1 MKFVIVTGLSGAGKT
16 QTIQAMEDMGFYCI
30 DNMPPKL
37 IPNFIEICYQSKLNK
52 VAVVTDLRGGE
63 MFQDIYVTLKNL
75 KSSSYDFEILFLT
88 AGDETLLKRYK
99 ETRRRHPLLS
109 GNMTVIEAINRERE
123 ILSEIRSLSDYII
136 DTSNLSA
143 TELKNQIKSI
153 FSGNKH
159 YEGIITHIV
168 SFGFKY
174 GIPMDADLV
183 FDVRFLPNPFY
194 VPELKEMTGNDKPV
208 SDFVMKYEQSQTFLK
223 MLCDMVS
230 YLLPYYIEEGKSQLV
245 ICIGCTG
252 GKHRSV
258 TIANE
263 LYKYLKNTNHNVF
276 IRHRDSKK

>member
-16 QTIQAMEDMGFYCI
+16 QTIQVMEDMGFYCI

-37 IPNFIEICYQSKLNK
+37 IPNFVEICYQSKLTR

-63 MFQDIYVTLKNL
+63 MFKDIYVTLKNL
-75 KSSSYDFEILFLT
+75 KASSYDFSIIFLT
-88 AGDETLLKRYK
+88 ASNETLLKRYK
-99 ETRRRHPLLS
+99 ETRRRHPLQTE
-109 GNMTVIEAINRERE
+109 NVTVM
-123 ILSEIRSLSDYII
+123 
-136 DTSNLSA
+136 
-143 TELKNQIKSI
+143 
-153 FSGNKH
+153 
-159 YEGIITHIV
+159 EGIITHVV

-208 SDFVMKYEQSQTFLK
+208 HDFVMKYKQSQTFLK
-223 MLCDMVS
+223 MLCDMIS
-230 YLLPYYIEEGKSQLV
+230 YLLPYYIAEGKSQLV

-263 LYKYLKNTNHNVF
+263 LYKHLLDDEHNVF
-276 IRHRDSKK
+276 VRHRDSKN

>member
-136 DTSNLSA
+136 DLS
-143 TELKNQIKSI
+143 LI
-153 FSGNKH
+153 
-159 YEGIITHIV
+159 HI
-168 SFGFKY
+168 
-174 GIPMDADLV
+174 
-183 FDVRFLPNPFY
+183 
-194 VPELKEMTGNDKPV
+194 
-208 SDFVMKYEQSQTFLK
+208 
-223 MLCDMVS
+223 
-230 YLLPYYIEEGKSQLV
+230 
-245 ICIGCTG
+245 
-252 GKHRSV
+252 
-258 TIANE
+258 
-263 LYKYLKNTNHNVF
+263 
-276 IRHRDSKK
+276 

>member
-37 IPNFIEICYQSKLNK
+37 IPNFVEICYQSKLTR

-63 MFQDIYVTLKNL
+63 MFKDIYVTLKNL
-75 KSSSYDFEILFLT
+75 KSSSYDFSIIFLT
-88 AGDETLLKRYK
+88 ASNETLLKRYK
-99 ETRRRHPLLS
+99 ETRRRHPLQTE
-109 GNMTVIEAINRERE
+109 NVTVMEAIERERE
-123 ILSEIRSLSDYII
+123 ILDEIKAVADNIV
-136 DTSNLSA
+136 DTSNLKSA
-143 TELKNQIKSI
+143 ELKSQIKGILSE
-153 FSGNKH
+153 NPK

-208 SDFVMKYEQSQTFLK
+208 HDFVMKYKQSQTFLK
-223 MLCDMVS
+223 MLCDMIS
-230 YLLPYYIEEGKSQLV
+230 YLLPYYIAEGKSQLV

-263 LYKYLKNTNHNVF
+263 LYKHLLDDEHNVF
-276 IRHRDSKK
+276 VRHRDSKN